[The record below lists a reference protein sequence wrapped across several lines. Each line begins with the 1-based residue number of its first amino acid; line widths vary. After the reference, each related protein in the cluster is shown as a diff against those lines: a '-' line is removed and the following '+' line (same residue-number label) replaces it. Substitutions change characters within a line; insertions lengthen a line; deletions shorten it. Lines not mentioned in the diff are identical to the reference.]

1 MYALLLPNIYSVGPL
16 FQKEKKN
23 SASQIWWDQVTAPSD
38 VGVFKGLLSSD
49 IFNAVQIWTANLA
62 TKSNAIAFSALPGH

>member
-16 FQKEKKN
+16 FQKKN

-38 VGVFKGLLSSD
+38 IGVFKGLLSSD

-62 TKSNAIAFSALPGH
+62 TVFSALPGH